1 MAQEDV
7 LKLLKKEKRWLS
19 TKEIAEKLKIGRA
32 PADSNLNKLYK
43 HGEIFK
49 KEGFV
54 NNYSKLKCL
63 FWKAKWLRLKKNQK
77 K

>member
-19 TKEIAEKLKIGRA
+19 TKKIAEKLKIGRGTV
-32 PADSNLNKLYK
+32 DLNLNKLYK
-43 HGEIFK
+43 YGEVFK
-49 KEGFV
+49 KEGLV
-54 NNYSKLKCL
+54 NDYSKLKCL